1 MSYYKVLNVDPLSS
15 MADIGE
21 AYEQIKSSL
30 EDKEK
35 INEIEK
41 AYQTLSNY
49 HSRRMYDNQSENSNI
64 VKDVIAS
71 NEELGNEFFLNKNQ
85 EEFSQIEKGDNF
97 LNNNLYSNRSFNDNF
112 DNQII
117 NLNQRLEQIEKKID
131 VSNKTNFYRE
141 KRFIK
146 ESHKEGRKIITI
158 DYFINDNGYKSKS
171 TKVIEY
177 NDDGNK
183 KRTYFLRNKGSRR
196 SDDI

>member
-15 MADIGE
+15 MADIGK
-21 AYEQIKSSL
+21 AYDKIKSSL

-35 INEIEK
+35 MNEIEK

-71 NEELGNEFFLNKNQ
+71 NEETGNEFFLNKDQ
-85 EEFSQIEKGDNF
+85 EEFNQIEKGDNF
-97 LNNNLYSNRSFNDNF
+97 LNNNLYSNRNFNDNF
-112 DNQII
+112 DSQII

-131 VSNKTNFYRE
+131 TSNKTNFYRE
-141 KRFIK
+141 KRIIK
-146 ESHKEGRKIITI
+146 ESYKDGKKIITI

-177 NDDGNK
+177 NDDGK
-183 KRTYFLRNKGSRR
+183 KRTYFLKNKGSKRNE
-196 SDDI
+196 DI